1 MNQPIQLHSSVF
13 DKYISRAISIF
24 SGLVCLSLLAITQLV
39 NAQTAQKNVLESI
52 TTSSLQSGKV
62 VLKLN
67 FKDPLATL
75 PAGFSVTNP
84 ARIVLDLPNTANGMG
99 KASVDVG
106 EGDVRT
112 MSVIEA
118 PSRTR
123 VVLNLSRS
131 LAYVTAIEGKSL
143 VMTIDTAASAG
154 IVAES
159 ITFNAAPT
167 TVNAPIRP
175 NVRDIDFRRGAN
187 GEGRVVVE
195 LSSAN
200 IGIDTRQQGQK
211 VLVDFI
217 GTSIPKNLLRKLDV
231 LDFGTPVRQIE
242 VLEQGA
248 NTRLVIDPKGLWD
261 FSAYQTDTQF
271 ILEVK
276 PLREDPNKL
285 VQGTGY
291 NGQKLSLNF
300 QNIEVRAL
308 LQVIADFTELNIVTS
323 DTVGGSLTLRLKDVP
338 WDQALDII
346 LQSKNLAKRKSGN
359 VVIVAPADELA
370 AKEKQKLEAE
380 AQISD
385 LEPVRTET
393 FQLSYSKAEDVRKL
407 LSDGGQKIL
416 SKRGAATP
424 DSRTNTLFVQDTPAK
439 LEEVRSL
446 IAKLDVPVRQVMIE
460 ARIVIADDK
469 FLRELGARFGNQA
482 GGSSGN
488 TSIGTSG
495 SLLSTASPT
504 ANNVLSLGS
513 SAISRG
519 TGLPSGGQAEQL
531 NVNLPVAGAA
541 GKLALSFLNLGNGNL
556 VNVELQALEADN
568 RGKVVSNPRIV
579 TADKR
584 KSKIFSGTEIP
595 YLTSSPSGGTTV
607 SFKSAV
613 LSLDVTPQIT
623 PDDKIQMEL
632 EIKKDSVGL
641 VISGVPSIDTNGLNT
656 QILVDN
662 GDTAVLGGIFEQT
675 TRTDVTKVPWL
686 GDIPLVG
693 NLFKNTRKVEDR
705 KELLIFITPKI
716 VKDQLA
722 LR

>member
-1 MNQPIQLHSSVF
+1 VNQLIQMHSTVFNRFMKQTVRSVALLIFAFLIVPIQTV
-13 DKYISRAISIF
+13 
-24 SGLVCLSLLAITQLV
+24 Q
-39 NAQTAQKNVLESI
+39 AQAVEKNVLESI

-62 VLKLN
+62 IIKLN
-67 FKDPLATL
+67 FKEALKAV

-84 ARIVLDLPNTANGMG
+84 ARIVLDLPNTSNGMG
-99 KASVDVG
+99 KTSVDVG

-123 VVLNLSRS
+123 VVLNLTRS
-131 LAYVTAIEGKSL
+131 LSYVTTLDGKAV
-143 VMTIDTAASAG
+143 VMTVDPVASVG
-154 IVAES
+154 IVPEA
-159 ITFNAAPT
+159 ITFNAVPVA
-167 TVNAPIRP
+167 VNAPIRP
-175 NVRDIDFRRGAN
+175 SVRDIDFRRGVN

-217 GTSIPKNLLRKLDV
+217 GTAIPKNLLRRLDV

-248 NTRLVIDPKGLWD
+248 NTRLVIDPKGLWE

-271 ILEVK
+271 ILEIK
-276 PLREDPNKL
+276 PLKEDPNKL

-346 LQSKNLAKRKSGN
+346 MQSKNLAKRKSGN

-393 FQLSYSKAEDVRKL
+393 FQLSYSKAEDVRQL
-407 LSDGGQKIL
+407 LNDGSRKIL

-424 DSRTNTLFVQDTPAK
+424 DARTNTLFVQDTPTK
-439 LEEVRSL
+439 LEEVRAL

-482 GGSSGN
+482 GGKVGN
-488 TSIGTSG
+488 TSVGQSG
-495 SLLSTASPT
+495 SLLNTANPIQ
-504 ANNVLSLGS
+504 NNVLSLGS
-513 SAISRG
+513 AGIIRG
-519 TGLPSGGQAEQL
+519 NALPSGAQPEQL

-607 SFKSAV
+607 AFKSAV

-675 TRTDVTKVPWL
+675 TRTDVTKVPLL
-686 GDIPLVG
+686 GDIPLIG
-693 NLFKNTRKVEDR
+693 HLFKNTRKNEDR

-716 VKDQLA
+716 VKDQLV

>member
-1 MNQPIQLHSSVF
+1 VNQLIQLHSTT
-13 DKYISRAISIF
+13 
-24 SGLVCLSLLAITQLV
+24 CLNYMKQLV
-39 NAQTAQKNVLESI
+39 NAVLALACLLLIVPTQFAGAQNAQKNALESI
-52 TTSSLQSGKV
+52 STNSLQSGKV

-67 FKDPLATL
+67 FKEALTSI

-84 ARIVLDLPNTANGMG
+84 ARIVLDLPNMANGMG
-99 KASVDVG
+99 KSSVDIG

-123 VVLNLSRS
+123 VVLNLARS
-131 LAYVTAIEGKSL
+131 LSYVTAIDGKTL
-143 VMTIDTAASAG
+143 IMTIDTAASFG
-154 IVAES
+154 TVAET
-159 ITFNAAPT
+159 ITFNATPAAANSP
-167 TVNAPIRP
+167 VRP
-175 NVRDIDFRRGAN
+175 SVRDIDFRRGAN

-217 GTSIPKNLLRKLDV
+217 GTAIPKNLLRRLDV

-248 NTRLVIDPKGLWD
+248 NTRLIIDPKGLWD

-276 PLREDPNKL
+276 PLKEDPNKL

-346 LQSKNLAKRKSGN
+346 MQSKNLAKRKSGN

-370 AKEKQKLEAE
+370 AKEKAKLEAE

-393 FQLSYSKAEDVRKL
+393 FQLSYSKADDVRKL

-424 DSRTNTLFVQDTPAK
+424 DARTNTLFVQDTPSK

-446 IAKLDVPVRQVMIE
+446 IQKLDVPVRQVMIE

-482 GGSSGN
+482 GATTGN

-495 SLLSTASPT
+495 SLLTTASPV

-519 TGLPSGGQAEQL
+519 GALPAGAQPEQL

-607 SFKSAV
+607 AFKAAV

-686 GDIPLVG
+686 GDIPLLG
-693 NLFKNTRKVEDR
+693 NLFKNTRKIEDR

-722 LR
+722 IR

>member
-1 MNQPIQLHSSVF
+1 MNQLIQLHPTIRSKYFLRTISSVL
-13 DKYISRAISIF
+13 A
-24 SGLVCLSLLAITQLV
+24 LVCFVLALPSQLV
-39 NAQTAQKNVLESI
+39 HAQGMAKNALESVS
-52 TTSSLQSGKV
+52 TVSLQSGKV

-67 FKDPLATL
+67 FKDALTAL

-84 ARIVLDLPNTANGMG
+84 ARIVLDLPNMSNGMG
-99 KASVDVG
+99 KTSVDIG

-123 VVLNLSRS
+123 VVLNLARS
-131 LAYVTAIEGKSL
+131 LSYVTAIDGKVL
-143 VMTIDTAASAG
+143 TLTVDTAASVGTA
-154 IVAES
+154 AET

-167 TVNAPIRP
+167 TANSPVRP
-175 NVRDIDFRRGAN
+175 SVRDIDFRRGVN

-217 GTSIPKNLLRKLDV
+217 GTSVPKNLLRRLDV

-276 PLREDPNKL
+276 PLKEDPNKL

-291 NGQKLSLNF
+291 SGQKLSLNF

-346 LQSKNLAKRKSGN
+346 MQSKNLAKRKNGN

-385 LEPVRTET
+385 LEPMRTET
-393 FQLSYSKAEDVRKL
+393 FTLSYSKADDVRKL

-424 DSRTNTLFVQDTPAK
+424 DARTNTLFVQDTPNK
-439 LEEVRSL
+439 LEEVRRL
-446 IAKLDVPVRQVMIE
+446 ITQLDVPVRQVMIE

-469 FLRELGARFGNQA
+469 FLRELGARFGNQSGA
-482 GGSSGN
+482 TSGN
-488 TSIGTSG
+488 IGIGNSG
-495 SLLSTASPT
+495 SLFTTAAPT
-504 ANNVLSLGS
+504 SNNVLSQGS

-519 TGLPSGGQAEQL
+519 AIPSGTQLEQL

-568 RGKVVSNPRIV
+568 RGKVVSNPRVV

-607 SFKSAV
+607 QFKSAV

-623 PDDKIQMEL
+623 PDDKVMMEL

-641 VISGVPSIDTNGLNT
+641 VISGVPSIDTNGINT

-675 TRTDVTKVPWL
+675 TRTDITKVPWL
-686 GDIPLVG
+686 GDIPLLG
-693 NLFKNTRKVEDR
+693 NLFKNTRKIEDR

-722 LR
+722 IR